1 MQDAMLSEKWRD
13 KVSFSKKYNDPLL
26 SWRVQ
31 RCSWSYH
38 VTNSFFV
45 FNSVNKDHSA
55 NDAADNITNSEF
67 FLKNELH
74 LNDTNRNK
82 FDKHVIY
89 VLDQWII
96 FNAQDYTLWK
106 DILSKLSFWIQND
119 FNQRWSHIWIA
130 LRAYCYTHDYRMNKV
145 IESKLI
151 TSWDM
156 LIIIN
161 YK

>member
-1 MQDAMLSEKWRD
+1 MFFFDSL
-13 KVSFSKKYNDPLL
+13 
-26 SWRVQ
+26 
-31 RCSWSYH
+31 
-38 VTNSFFV
+38 FV
-45 FNSVNKDHSA
+45 FNSFNENHFAD
-55 NDAADNITNSEF
+55 DAADNITNSEF
-67 FLKNELH
+67 CLRNELH

-119 FNQRWSHIWIA
+119 FNQRWFHIWIA
-130 LRAYCYTHDYRMNKV
+130 LQTYCYTHDYRMNK
-145 IESKLI
+145 IIKSKFI
-151 TSWDM
+151 ISWDM